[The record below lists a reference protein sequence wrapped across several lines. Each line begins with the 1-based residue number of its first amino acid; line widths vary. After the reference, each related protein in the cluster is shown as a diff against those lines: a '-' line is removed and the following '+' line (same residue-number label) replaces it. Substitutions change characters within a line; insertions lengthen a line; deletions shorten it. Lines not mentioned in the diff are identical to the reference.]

1 MIKSGFLSRVKVFHF
16 LSPQHYHYV
25 LRPLS
30 PAVTGALAQA
40 TQAKQLY
47 FVDAAVSSFCIV
59 GPLLCHDRVLIKSV
73 GAPALGLTLS

>member
-30 PAVTGALAQA
+30 PIVMGAQAQA
-40 TQAKQLY
+40 TQAKQLH

-59 GPLLCHDRVLIKSV
+59 GPLHCHD
-73 GAPALGLTLS
+73 